1 MSLKILACAAL
12 MLAAGSS
19 LAGAQTRSIGI
30 DTSDLDL
37 ASKTG
42 RAVLQ
47 QRIGHAVDN
56 ICGSPHTRST
66 AEQVNYASCS
76 AAARTDVQTKV
87 DAMVAAAENARK
99 VAGMRGTTPGM

>member
-12 MLAAGSS
+12 MLAAGTS

-30 DTSDLDL
+30 DASDLDL
-37 ASKTG
+37 ASNAG

-56 ICGSPHTRST
+56 ICGSPHARST

-76 AAARTDVQTKV
+76 RAARADVQSKV
-87 DAMVAAAENARK
+87 DTLVAAAENARK
-99 VAGMRGTTPGM
+99 VAGTRGSTPAM